1 LLEDPD
7 DEVLDQLEIEL
18 VPTWVRLEAPH
29 SDAVA
34 RPGTVRDLE
43 LSGTGL
49 DGQGLF
55 LTGAWLETHRRT
67 GALPKHVIDTEFGP
81 RGPQPPHAEHKHPP
95 PEDQEPVLGR
105 RCRAPDPRRQELPV
119 RLADGAHRHART
131 EQMTLT
137 SRRGLAMAQTG
148 NVRGPLAP

>member
-1 LLEDPD
+1 MILFLPFPLPPRSTLFPYTTLFRS
-7 DEVLDQLEIEL
+7 VLDQLEIEL

-29 SDAVA
+29 SDAVP

-43 LSGTGL
+43 ISGTGL

-81 RGPQPPHAEHKHPP
+81 RG
-95 PEDQEPVLGR
+95 L
-105 RCRAPDPRRQELPV
+105 
-119 RLADGAHRHART
+119 
-131 EQMTLT
+131 
-137 SRRGLAMAQTG
+137 
-148 NVRGPLAP
+148 